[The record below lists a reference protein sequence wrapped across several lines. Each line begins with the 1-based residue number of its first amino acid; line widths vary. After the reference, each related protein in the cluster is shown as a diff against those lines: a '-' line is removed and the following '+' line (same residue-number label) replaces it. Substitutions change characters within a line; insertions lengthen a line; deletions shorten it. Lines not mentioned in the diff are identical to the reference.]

1 MDRTQYTEDFEDKIL
16 RDLLKENNIKVKTSN
31 DFTKKTMDLIMQ
43 EWLENPIEETSKKH
57 GYKYW
62 IILIAVISISAAV
75 YLATDT
81 RKLINMSEISWLRT
95 LDRNYLVYLHSLYS
109 YVIKSF
115 LNISPIVYIVISALM
130 SIYIADKFLKKAQT
144 IFHDFFLI

>member
-1 MDRTQYTEDFEDKIL
+1 MDRTQDIENFEDKIL
-16 RDLLKENNIKVKTSN
+16 RDLLKENHIKVKTSS

-62 IILIAVISISAAV
+62 IILIAIISISAAI

-95 LDRNYLVYLHSLYS
+95 IDKNYLVYLHSLYS

-115 LNISPIVYIVISALM
+115 LNISPIVYIVISALF
-130 SIYIADKFLKKAQT
+130 SIYVADRFLKRAQT
-144 IFHDFFLI
+144 IFHNFFFI